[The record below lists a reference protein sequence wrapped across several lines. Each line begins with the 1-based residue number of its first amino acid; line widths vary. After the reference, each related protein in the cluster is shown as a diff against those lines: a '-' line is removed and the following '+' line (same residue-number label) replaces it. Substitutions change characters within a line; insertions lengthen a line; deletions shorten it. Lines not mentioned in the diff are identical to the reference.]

1 MCPMSDRRSDANGT
15 NAIAGID
22 LGSNSFHLV
31 VAQATGEDINVVDR
45 IKETVR
51 LAAGLDENRILS
63 DEAMQRG
70 LDCLTLFA
78 QRVREI
84 APGNLRAVGTNA
96 LRQARNSDEFVREG
110 SKILGHPI
118 DVISGR
124 EEARLI
130 YAGVARTVAADDR
143 RRLVMDIGGGSTEF
157 IVGQRRF
164 PLLLESL
171 YMGCVSWTAQFFP
184 TGRISRECFDEAV
197 VAARQELES
206 IESEYRNMGWEVV
219 MGSSGTCL
227 AIADLISQ
235 HMNQSYINESALCD
249 LRDQFI
255 QLGGI
260 DLLTDLG
267 VARERAQ
274 VLPGGLAILRAAF
287 ESLDLDKMSVSHGAL
302 REGLINDIVE
312 RINRKDIRDDA
323 VAELMER
330 YAVDHDQVK
339 RVEHTASQLFDSVR
353 DKWDLN
359 DDARKML
366 GWGIRL
372 HEIGR
377 TVSHNQYH
385 KHGEYLARHHDLRG
399 FSRELQALLATLV
412 RGHRRKFPLGVIS
425 ALPEDQTVLATRL
438 CVLLRLAVLL
448 HRSRTP
454 DPLGEFSVKVK
465 ESRLKL
471 VFAGNWLAD
480 HALTSAD
487 LTQEADYLAKAG
499 IELQV
504 K

>member
-1 MCPMSDRRSDANGT
+1 MSEQNATVITDNGNT
-15 NAIAGID
+15 AIAGID

-31 VAQATGEDINVVDR
+31 VAHANGEDINVVDR

-51 LAAGLDENRILS
+51 LGAGLDDKRNLS

-84 APGNLRAVGTNA
+84 SPGNLRAVGTNA
-96 LRQARNSDEFVREG
+96 LRQARNSEKFVREG
-110 SKILGHPI
+110 AKILGHPI
-118 DVISGR
+118 EVISGR

-157 IVGQRRF
+157 IIGQGRY

-184 TGRISRECFDEAV
+184 KGRITRKLFDAAV

-206 IESEYRNMGWEVV
+206 IETEYRNMGWEIS
-219 MGSSGTCL
+219 MGSSGTSL

-235 HMNQSYINESALCD
+235 RMNLSYINKSALGD

-255 QLGGI
+255 QLGKS
-260 DLLTDLG
+260 DLLTEMG
-267 VARERAQ
+267 VAQDRAQ
-274 VLPGGLAILRAAF
+274 VLPGGLAILQAAF
-287 ESLDLDKMSVSHGAL
+287 ESLNLDKMSVSHGAL
-302 REGLINDIVE
+302 REGLLNDIVE

-323 VAELMER
+323 VAELMGC
-330 YAVDHDQVK
+330 YAVDREQVS
-339 RVEHTASQLFDSVR
+339 RVEHTALQLFDDVR
-353 DKWDLN
+353 DRWELN
-359 DDARKML
+359 DNARKIL
-366 GWGIRL
+366 GWATRL

-377 TVSHNQYH
+377 AVSHNQYH

-399 FSRELQALLATLV
+399 FSREQQSLLAALV
-412 RGHRRKFPLGVIS
+412 RGHRRKFPLGVVN
-425 ALPEDQTVLATRL
+425 ALPVDQTTLAIHL
-438 CVLLRLAVLL
+438 CILLRLAVLL

-454 DPLGEFSVKVK
+454 DPLGDFELWVK

-471 VFAGNWLAD
+471 AFANNWLDD
-480 HALTSAD
+480 HALTCAD
-487 LTQEADYLAKAG
+487 LAQEADYLKKAG
-499 IELQV
+499 IELQI